1 MKITTR
7 GLLAGLCLV
16 FSSHGFAADSIY
28 NQGYN
33 YGYDAG
39 VKYCK
44 NVTRGDRPPTPSDQ
58 FMQGCK
64 NGFLDAINSN
74 QTCVNR
80 LTSSGLWG
88 DMMNTRS
95 ATCS

>member
-1 MKITTR
+1 
-7 GLLAGLCLV
+7 
-16 FSSHGFAADSIY
+16 
-28 NQGYN
+28 
-33 YGYDAG
+33 
-39 VKYCK
+39 
-44 NVTRGDRPPTPSDQ
+44 
-58 FMQGCK
+58 MQGCK

>member
-7 GLLAGLCLV
+7 GLLAGIFLFLSSQG
-16 FSSHGFAADSIY
+16 FSADSIY

-33 YGYDAG
+33 FGHDAG

-44 NVTRGDRPPTPSDQ
+44 NIRGGRHQNPSDQ

-64 NGFLDAINSN
+64 NGFLDAINGD

-88 DMMNTRS
+88 DMMSARS
-95 ATCS
+95 QTCS